1 MRTNSNQFLNQQYGN
16 SSKLDARIRLHKE
29 YSTNRIDW
37 HEWVFDNIQ
46 FDDES
51 NIIEFGCGSG
61 YLWTENL
68 MKIRE
73 NWSIILTDFS
83 KGMVSQAQRNI
94 PEKQNITF
102 GEMDIQAT
110 HLEHSLFD
118 IVIANHMLYHV
129 PNIETALKEVQRIL
143 KPNGLFYAATN
154 GNSHMKEIYH
164 FVKEFDSS
172 LPFIK
177 PVHSTYFGLENG
189 EKALRSS
196 FNRVQLLKYE
206 SNLRVTNVQD
216 LADYI
221 FSIDTGLEDALNKQG
236 RYDQF
241 ISFLESKKNTQG
253 YIHISKD
260 SGMYVGSEPY

>member
-1 MRTNSNQFLNQQYGN
+1 LIEQKCKILSIKKCQLY
-16 SSKLDARIRLHKE
+16 SSVYI
-29 YSTNRIDW
+29 
-37 HEWVFDNIQ
+37 
-46 FDDES
+46 
-51 NIIEFGCGSG
+51 
-61 YLWTENL
+61 
-68 MKIRE
+68 
-73 NWSIILTDFS
+73 
-83 KGMVSQAQRNI
+83 SQAQRNI

-102 GEMDIQAT
+102 REMDIQAT
-110 HLEHSLFD
+110 HLEDSLFD

-143 KPNGLFYAATN
+143 KPNGIFYAATN
-154 GNSHMKEIYH
+154 GNSHMKEIYL

-177 PVHSTYFGLENG
+177 PVNSKHFGLENG
-189 EKALRSS
+189 EKVLRNS
-196 FNRVQLLKYE
+196 FKRVQLLKYE

-221 FSIDTGLEDALNKQG
+221 FSIDTGFGDALNKQG

-241 ISFLESKKNTQG
+241 ISFLESKKNAQG

-260 SGMYVGSEPY
+260 SGMYVVSEPY